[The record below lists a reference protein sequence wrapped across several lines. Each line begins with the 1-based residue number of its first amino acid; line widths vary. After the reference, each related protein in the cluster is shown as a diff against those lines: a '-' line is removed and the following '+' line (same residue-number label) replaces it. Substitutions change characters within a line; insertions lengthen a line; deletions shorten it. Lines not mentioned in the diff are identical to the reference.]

1 MYNASLVSDKLLRVL
16 EPGSQRGCIH
26 SIFKNTLNIEGG
38 DDFLF
43 TLQGEGIPVNP
54 RSVVLPVESWLVIR
68 SIINSVGI
76 AVEVDKSGLF
86 IPTRQLSIVFEEAEI
101 WDASPS
107 IPGTL
112 LSPRQIEYNLEK
124 FASVLRE
131 ADSEYTDFYS
141 GEVERLFRIH
151 LSKASHELFN
161 AIESG
166 RFFEIGLLA
175 DKLIGLGPGLTPSG
189 DDILSGIMASGVYLG
204 LAFREL
210 WSYVMEMNT
219 VIVNRLRGRTNL
231 ISVNFLMDA
240 SRGEIYR
247 PAKELIGEILCS
259 PKGESLFSLANVMM
273 GIGSTSGRDILEG
286 ILIGIGAFLKFR
298 VFIRLNG
305 ALSV

>member
-16 EPGSQRGCIH
+16 EPGSQGCIH

-38 DDFLF
+38 DNFLF
-43 TLQGEGIPVNP
+43 TLQREGIPVNP
-54 RSVVLPVESWLVIR
+54 RSVVLPIESWLDIR
-68 SIINSVGI
+68 TIIDTIGI
-76 AVEVDKSGLF
+76 AVEIKKSELTV
-86 IPTRQLSIVFEEAEI
+86 PTRQLSIVFEEAVI

-107 IPGTL
+107 IPGKL
-112 LSPRQIEYNLEK
+112 LSPHQIEYNLEK
-124 FASVLRE
+124 FAYFLAER
-131 ADSEYTDFYS
+131 EYTDFYS
-141 GEVERLFRIH
+141 REVERLLRIR
-151 LSKASHELFN
+151 LSKASYELFN

-166 RFFEIGLLA
+166 RFFEVGLLA

-210 WSYVMEMNT
+210 CSYVMEMNT
-219 VIVNRLRGRTNL
+219 AIVNRLRGRTNL
-231 ISVNFLMDA
+231 ISLNFLMDA

-259 PKGESLFSLANVMM
+259 PKGENLFSLANVMM

-286 ILIGIGAFLKFR
+286 ILIGISAFLKFR
-298 VFIRLNG
+298 AFIRLNG